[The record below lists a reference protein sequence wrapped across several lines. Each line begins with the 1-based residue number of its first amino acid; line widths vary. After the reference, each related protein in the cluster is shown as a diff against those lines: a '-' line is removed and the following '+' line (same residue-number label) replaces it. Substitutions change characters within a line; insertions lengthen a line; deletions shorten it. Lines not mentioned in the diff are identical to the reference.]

1 MTIKASWSAYS
12 VRKVCINNDFC
23 TSMTC
28 EEYDKML
35 NWVSSH
41 EPTAKTVETVAHMIG
56 QGTETPEDVTFEEFL
71 DFIVYEL
78 LNKAMTYSL

>member
-1 MTIKASWSAYS
+1 MTIKASWDADS
-12 VRKVCINNDFC
+12 VRNVCINNDFC

-28 EEYDKML
+28 KEYDKIL

-41 EPTAKTVETVAHMIG
+41 KPTAKTVETVARMIG
-56 QGTETPEDVTFEEFL
+56 QGTKTPEDATFDEFL

-78 LNKAMTYSL
+78 LNKAMTYNL

>member
-1 MTIKASWSAYS
+1 MTIKASWNAYS
-12 VRKVCINNDFC
+12 VRNVCINNDFC

-28 EEYDKML
+28 EEYDNLL
-35 NWVSSH
+35 NYVSSH
-41 EPTAKTVETVAHMIG
+41 EPTAKTVETVARMIA
-56 QGTETPEDVTFEEFL
+56 QGTETPEDATVEEFL